1 MSDPV
6 YDAMYEAQQNATT
19 VEESRRLTREGYL
32 YALERHWSI
41 WGGEVPQFNVS
52 QPWVK
57 GYNGEIWL
65 GVGQQDTFF
74 ARLWID
80 QDLKA
85 AMGF

>member
-1 MSDPV
+1 MIESFIHSDYQIP
-6 YDAMYEAQQNATT
+6 EIT
-19 VEESRRLTREGYL
+19 RKLT
-32 YALERHWSI
+32 LERHWSI

-74 ARLWID
+74 SRIWID
-80 QDLKA
+80 SELKE